1 MQINRHGSFYIR
13 NGWPTKII
21 DAIYDCPLLFSPNN
35 ELAAVDTLGVGRVM
49 VKAMRYWAVVMGITD
64 ETRPP
69 QGVAHQLTPLGS
81 YIREHDPYCQDIGT
95 LWLLHRNLSNR
106 ESEATAWWWLYN
118 CLDQQTFTKDSF
130 SNAFYLFLQKQGETY
145 TRKSV
150 EKEFDCLKNTYV
162 SEKAFDVK
170 KILEEDTVPFFAP
183 LGLVRYLGSGVFEKR
198 RPKAKEI
205 PIDIM
210 HYCIL
215 ADNAEHLKNSVEIDI
230 DTLLEANNQVGKYMN
245 LTYSTLLELLQQLEN
260 SGALK
265 LINNFGN
272 RYIHLLQTDAAQVL
286 REHYQKDTR

>member
-21 DAIYDCPLLFSPNN
+21 DAIYESPVLFSPNN
-35 ELAAVDTLGVGRVM
+35 ELVAVDTLGVGRVM
-49 VKAMRYWAVVMGITD
+49 VKAMRYWTVVMGITN

-69 QGVAHQLTPLGS
+69 QGVAHELTPLGD
-81 YIREHDPYCQDIGT
+81 YIREYDPYCQDIGT
-95 LWLLHRNLSNR
+95 LWLLHRNLSSR
-106 ESEATAWWWLYN
+106 ENEATAWWWLYN

-145 TRKSV
+145 TRNSV

-162 SEKAFDVK
+162 SEKLFDVK

-183 LGLVRYLGSGVFEKR
+183 LGLVRYLGNGVFEKR

-215 ADNAEHLKNSVEIDI
+215 TDNVEHLQNSVEIDL

-245 LTYSTLLELLQQLEN
+245 LSYSTLLELLQQLEN
-260 SGALK
+260 FGALK

-286 REHYQKDTR
+286 REHFQKDAR